1 MDRRTFLE
9 GTLAATGAWMMG
21 FSPNTHANNDDL
33 NIFVMLL
40 RGGMDGIA
48 TVQPNMELN
57 RLKKIRK
64 SCVIDSTLELDSN
77 FGLHPRLKS
86 FHDMWVKN
94 NAAVVHA
101 TGFKYDGRSHF
112 DGQNIMEGGFYKPYA
127 GPDGWLG
134 RAMELKGYSSLALN
148 LPTPLIAKSSAFS
161 TNYFPS
167 KFSQA
172 PKAQIEV
179 INQLWDMDL
188 GLSAVKDQSAMSA
201 NNGGRDRNPRT
212 LAYQVAKEMLRD
224 GGPKVGIIELSGF
237 DTHANQGQE
246 SGMNANSLR
255 KLDEVMNAFKFSAG
269 KELWEKS
276 LILTVTEFGRNVRQ
290 NGNSGTDH
298 GIASAILL
306 GGGAIKQS
314 KVIADFPGLGNKDLL
329 DNKDLRET
337 IDSRDVY
344 GDVLH
349 RAFGLTKDDIRN
361 KVFPG
366 SQQQLDL
373 GIFT

>member
-1 MDRRTFLE
+1 
-9 GTLAATGAWMMG
+9 
-21 FSPNTHANNDDL
+21 
-33 NIFVMLL
+33 
-40 RGGMDGIA
+40 
-48 TVQPNMELN
+48 
-57 RLKKIRK
+57 
-64 SCVIDSTLELDSN
+64 
-77 FGLHPRLKS
+77 
-86 FHDMWVKN
+86 
-94 NAAVVHA
+94 
-101 TGFKYDGRSHF
+101 
-112 DGQNIMEGGFYKPYA
+112 
-127 GPDGWLG
+127 
-134 RAMELKGYSSLALN
+134 
-148 LPTPLIAKSSAFS
+148 
-161 TNYFPS
+161 
-167 KFSQA
+167 
-172 PKAQIEV
+172 
-179 INQLWDMDL
+179 
-188 GLSAVKDQSAMSA
+188 
-201 NNGGRDRNPRT
+201 
-212 LAYQVAKEMLRD
+212 
-224 GGPKVGIIELSGF
+224 
-237 DTHANQGQE
+237 
-246 SGMNANSLR
+246 
-255 KLDEVMNAFKFSAG
+255 MNAFKFSAG